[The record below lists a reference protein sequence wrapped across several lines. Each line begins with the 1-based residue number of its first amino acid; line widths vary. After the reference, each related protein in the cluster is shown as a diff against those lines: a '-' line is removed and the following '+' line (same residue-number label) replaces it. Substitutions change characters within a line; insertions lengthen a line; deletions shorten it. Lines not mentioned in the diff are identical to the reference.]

1 MLHRLYIS
9 CFNQFMADICSFGTS
24 SFMPLIIR
32 GFGYSVVT
40 TQLLT
45 IPVFFW
51 ASCAYICVSYVS
63 DRLQRRAFLM
73 MPFCLVAAVGYAINI
88 GLPITSKDVL
98 YFSLFLIA
106 PGAYVIVGLNCAWLL
121 NSHAPYYKRAMAI
134 GMNQSLG
141 NCAGLVVGQIFKTK
155 EDGKY
160 LMGLSGSLAA
170 ACLALCGQFCLY
182 LLLKSQNKKRNAF
195 TEEER
200 MQEIQRGKDGDF
212 HPDYRYAL

>member
-1 MLHRLYIS
+1 
-9 CFNQFMADICSFGTS
+9 MADICSFGVS
-24 SFMPLIIR
+24 SFLPLIIR

-51 ASCAYICVSYVS
+51 ASCAYIAVSYAS
-63 DRLQRRAFLM
+63 DHWQRRCFFMLPA
-73 MPFCLVAAVGYAINI
+73 CVVAATGYAINV
-88 GLPITSKDVL
+88 GLPITSKEVL

-106 PGAYVIVGLNCAWLL
+106 PGAYIIVGLNCAWLL

-141 NCAGLVVGQIFKTK
+141 NCAGLVVGQIYKTK
-155 EDGKY
+155 HDGKY
-160 LMGLSGSLAA
+160 LIGLSGSLAA
-170 ACLALCGQFCLY
+170 TALAMVGQIALY
-182 LLLKSQNKKRNAF
+182 TLLKSQNKKREAF

-200 MQEIQRGKDGDF
+200 LQEIQRGRDGDF